1 MTRTC
6 RTWTSRRRGV
16 GVVVRSSRPAPPLP
30 SSWVCTA
37 TWTQRM
43 PRCRPRSRR

>member
-1 MTRTC
+1 MTRVC
-6 RTWTSRRRGV
+6 HTWTRRRASIGA
-16 GVVVRSSRPAPPLP
+16 GRKPAPPLP

-43 PRCRPRSRR
+43 PRCKPRGHKQP